1 MIRTAKGVTEVQSDE
16 GKIQTVKLLGKVV
29 DLKKLTAGSVA
40 AWM

>member
-1 MIRTAKGVTEVQSDE
+1 MIRTAKGVTEVADG

-29 DLKKLTAGSVA
+29 DLKKLTAGAVA